1 MKFRRV
7 FRGYSPRQ
15 VDDFVEELQ
24 KKESAL
30 RATQKQRIDELSDEN
45 YTLRKQLEK
54 YRTDSDA
61 IATAM
66 IQSQKTAKETL
77 SEAEKF
83 SQLTLLRAKTFY
95 CAWHAFA
102 QTFVASLSDEEVK
115 RFNSLKRRL
124 EQTINAYDGENVA
137 LFSDEVQ
144 KNVGNQSCNRQ
155 NAEQSDGDVK
165 KEAVG
170 NLQNPLQKL
179 KSFVDGVESQ
189 QPKQVIDL
197 QELTKTE
204 ESLAD
209 LCQSL
214 GLNAKNGNVQK

>member
-66 IQSQKTAKETL
+66 IQSQKTA
-77 SEAEKF
+77 KF

-165 KEAVG
+165 KESVG
-170 NLQNPLQKL
+170 NLQNPLQIL
-179 KSFVDGVESQ
+179 KSFVDGGKPNSQ
-189 QPKQVIDL
+189 
-197 QELTKTE
+197 
-204 ESLAD
+204 
-209 LCQSL
+209 
-214 GLNAKNGNVQK
+214 NR